1 MKNFIYILFIL
12 ILNSCVTS
20 NQLTSDIIIEKESIV
35 ESDTSFIDSSFV
47 DSSFVEP
54 IIKEVIIKE
63 NPDES
68 QIVVNEKQNPPKVE
82 VDKKEN
88 SKTKDKIKVEVVD
101 NTTLD
106 DITNESV
113 GIMAY
118 STPEQMVV
126 GKSYTIKLRISKE
139 KNKIQL
145 VSGDRNIPINDINT
159 NSKVVIESIRVEP
172 IMSANLISEDGKFII
187 KSASTETQNIEEKGY
202 TEWEWRITPLK
213 SGQNFLKLVV
223 KVRIINENGDFYKD
237 ITVFD
242 KNVEVKSNVV
252 FSVKTWLSNYWQ
264 WLITTIIIPFIIW
277 FYKKKSEEKKKI
289 KRS

>member
-1 MKNFIYILFIL
+1 MKYFIYILFLL
-12 ILNSCVTS
+12 ILQSCVTS
-20 NQLTSDIIIEKESIV
+20 KEVNNNDGDGSLKPNSEKNNKR
-35 ESDTSFIDSSFV
+35 DTIFIDSLFV
-47 DSSFVEP
+47 NP
-54 IIKEVIIKE
+54 IIKIKE
-63 NPDES
+63 NKTEET
-68 QIVVNEKQNPPKVE
+68 QAIVSETQNPPKLE

-88 SKTKDKIKVEVVD
+88 PKTEDKVKVEVID

-159 NSKVVIESIRVEP
+159 DSKVVIESVRVEP

-187 KSASTETQNIEEKGY
+187 TPSSTEIQNIEDKGY
-202 TEWEWRITPLK
+202 TEWGWRITPLK

-242 KNVEVKSNVV
+242 KNIEVKSNVV
-252 FSVKTWLSNYWQ
+252 FSIKTWLSNYWQ

-277 FYKKKSEEKKKI
+277 FYKKKSEEKKKR
-289 KRS
+289 KKS

>member
-12 ILNSCVTS
+12 ILGSCVKS
-20 NQLTSDIIIEKESIV
+20 KEVINNNDGDGSLKPNSEKNNKR
-35 ESDTSFIDSSFV
+35 DTIFIDSLFV
-47 DSSFVEP
+47 NP
-54 IIKEVIIKE
+54 IIKIKE
-63 NPDES
+63 NKTEES
-68 QIVVNEKQNPPKVE
+68 QVIVSETQNPPKLE

-88 SKTKDKIKVEVVD
+88 PKVENEVKVEVTD

-159 NSKVVIESIRVEP
+159 DSKVVIESIRVEP
-172 IMSANLISEDGKFII
+172 IMSANLIAEDGKFII
-187 KSASTETQNIEEKGY
+187 TTSSTEIQNIEDKGY
-202 TEWEWRITPLK
+202 TEWGWRITPLK
-213 SGQNFLKLVV
+213 SGENFLKLVV

-242 KNVEVKSNVV
+242 KNIEVKSNVV
-252 FSVKTWLSNYWQ
+252 FSIKTWLSNYWQ

-277 FYKKKSEEKKKI
+277 FYKKKSEEKKKR

>member
-1 MKNFIYILFIL
+1 MKNFIYILFLL

-20 NQLTSDIIIEKESIV
+20 KEVIISDIIEKESIV
-35 ESDTSFIDSSFV
+35 ENDTSFIDTSFV
-47 DSSFVEP
+47 VP
-54 IIKEVIIKE
+54 IVREMM
-63 NPDES
+63 
-68 QIVVNEKQNPPKVE
+68 VVNETRVEENQVIVDEKQNTPKV
-82 VDKKEN
+82 DKNPKV
-88 SKTKDKIKVEVVD
+88 KDKVKVVD
-101 NTTLD
+101 NTTLN

-139 KNKIQL
+139 KNKVQL
-145 VSGDRNIPINDINT
+145 ISGDRNIPINDVDV

-187 KSASTETQNIEEKGY
+187 TSLSTETQNIEERGY
-202 TEWEWRITPLK
+202 TEWGWRISPLK
-213 SGQNFLKLVV
+213 SGENFLKLVV

-242 KNVEVKSNVV
+242 KNIEVKSNVV
-252 FSVKTWLSNYWQ
+252 FNIKTWLSNYWQ
-264 WLITTIIIPFIIW
+264 WLITTIIIPFIVW
-277 FYKKKSEEKKKI
+277 FYKKKSEEKKKR
-289 KRS
+289 KKS

>member
-12 ILNSCVTS
+12 ILSSCVTS
-20 NQLTSDIIIEKESIV
+20 KEVNNNDGDGSLKPNSEKNNKR
-35 ESDTSFIDSSFV
+35 DTIFIDSLFV
-47 DSSFVEP
+47 NP
-54 IIKEVIIKE
+54 IIKIKE
-63 NPDES
+63 NKTEES
-68 QIVVNEKQNPPKVE
+68 QVIVSETQNPPKLE

-88 SKTKDKIKVEVVD
+88 PKVENEVKVEVTD

-159 NSKVVIESIRVEP
+159 DSKVVIESVRVEP

-187 KSASTETQNIEEKGY
+187 TPSSTEIQNIEDKGY
-202 TEWEWRITPLK
+202 TEWGWRITPLK

-242 KNVEVKSNVV
+242 KNIDVKSNVV
-252 FSVKTWLSNYWQ
+252 FSIKTWLSNYWQ
-264 WLITTIIIPFIIW
+264 WLITTIIIPFIVW
-277 FYKKKSEEKKKI
+277 FYKKKSEEKKKR
-289 KRS
+289 KKS

>member
-12 ILNSCVTS
+12 ILSSCVKS
-20 NQLTSDIIIEKESIV
+20 KDILPDIIEKESIV
-35 ESDTSFIDSSFV
+35 KIDTNFVDTSFT
-47 DSSFVEP
+47 EP
-54 IIKEVIIKE
+54 IIKEI
-63 NPDES
+63 NPEES
-68 QIVVNEKQNPPKVE
+68 QVVVNEKQNPPKLE

-88 SKTKDKIKVEVVD
+88 PKVENEVKVEVTD

-159 NSKVVIESIRVEP
+159 DSKVVIESIRVEP
-172 IMSANLISEDGKFII
+172 IMSANLIAEDGKFII
-187 KSASTETQNIEEKGY
+187 TTSSTEIQNIEDKGY
-202 TEWEWRITPLK
+202 TEWGWRITPLK
-213 SGQNFLKLVV
+213 SGENFLKLVV

-242 KNVEVKSNVV
+242 KNIEVKSNVV
-252 FSVKTWLSNYWQ
+252 FSIKTWLSNYWQ

-277 FYKKKSEEKKKI
+277 FYKKKSEEKKKK

>member
-12 ILNSCVTS
+12 ILGSCVKS
-20 NQLTSDIIIEKESIV
+20 KEVINNNDGDGSLKPNSEKNNKR
-35 ESDTSFIDSSFV
+35 DTIFIDSLFV
-47 DSSFVEP
+47 NP
-54 IIKEVIIKE
+54 IIKIKE
-63 NPDES
+63 NKTEEI
-68 QIVVNEKQNPPKVE
+68 QAIVSETQNPPKLE

-88 SKTKDKIKVEVVD
+88 PKTEDKVKVEVID

-159 NSKVVIESIRVEP
+159 DSKVVIESVRVEP

-187 KSASTETQNIEEKGY
+187 TPSSTEIQNIEDKGY
-202 TEWEWRITPLK
+202 TEWGWRITPLK

-242 KNVEVKSNVV
+242 KNIDVKSNVV
-252 FSVKTWLSNYWQ
+252 FSIKTWLSNYWQ
-264 WLITTIIIPFIIW
+264 WLITTIIIPFIVW
-277 FYKKKSEEKKKI
+277 FYKKKSEEKKKR
-289 KRS
+289 KKS

>member
-12 ILNSCVTS
+12 ILGSCVKS
-20 NQLTSDIIIEKESIV
+20 KEVINNNDGDGSLKPNSEKNNKR
-35 ESDTSFIDSSFV
+35 DTIFIDSLFV
-47 DSSFVEP
+47 NP
-54 IIKEVIIKE
+54 IIKIKE
-63 NPDES
+63 NKTEES
-68 QIVVNEKQNPPKVE
+68 QVIVSETQNPPKLE

-88 SKTKDKIKVEVVD
+88 PKVENEVKVEVID

-159 NSKVVIESIRVEP
+159 DSKVVIESIRVEP
-172 IMSANLISEDGKFII
+172 IMSANLIAEDGKFII
-187 KSASTETQNIEEKGY
+187 TTSSTEIQNIEDKGY
-202 TEWEWRITPLK
+202 TEWGWRITPLK
-213 SGQNFLKLVV
+213 SGENFLKLVV

-242 KNVEVKSNVV
+242 KNIEVKSNVV
-252 FSVKTWLSNYWQ
+252 FSIKTWLSNYWQ

-277 FYKKKSEEKKKI
+277 FYKKKSEEKKKR

>member
-12 ILNSCVTS
+12 ILSSCVTS
-20 NQLTSDIIIEKESIV
+20 KEVNNNDGDGSLKPNSEKNNKR
-35 ESDTSFIDSSFV
+35 DTIFIDSLFV
-47 DSSFVEP
+47 NP
-54 IIKEVIIKE
+54 IIKIKE
-63 NPDES
+63 NKTEEI
-68 QIVVNEKQNPPKVE
+68 QAIVSETQNPPKLE

-88 SKTKDKIKVEVVD
+88 PKTEDKVKVEVID

-159 NSKVVIESIRVEP
+159 DSKVVIESVRVEP
-172 IMSANLISEDGKFII
+172 IMSANLIAEDGKFII
-187 KSASTETQNIEEKGY
+187 TPSSTEIQNIEDKGY
-202 TEWEWRITPLK
+202 TEWGWRITPLK

-242 KNVEVKSNVV
+242 KNIDVKSNVV
-252 FSVKTWLSNYWQ
+252 FSIKTWLSNYWQ

-277 FYKKKSEEKKKI
+277 FYKKKSEEKKKR
-289 KRS
+289 KKS

>member
-12 ILNSCVTS
+12 ILGSCVKS
-20 NQLTSDIIIEKESIV
+20 KEVINNNDGDGSLKPNSEKNNKR
-35 ESDTSFIDSSFV
+35 DTIFIDSLFV
-47 DSSFVEP
+47 NP
-54 IIKEVIIKE
+54 IIKIKE
-63 NPDES
+63 NKTEEI
-68 QIVVNEKQNPPKVE
+68 QAIVSETQNPPKLE

-88 SKTKDKIKVEVVD
+88 PKTEDKVKVEVID

-159 NSKVVIESIRVEP
+159 DSKVVIESIRVEP
-172 IMSANLISEDGKFII
+172 IMSANLIAEDGKFII
-187 KSASTETQNIEEKGY
+187 TTSSTEIQNIEDKGY
-202 TEWEWRITPLK
+202 TEWGWRITPLK
-213 SGQNFLKLVV
+213 SGENFLKLVV

-242 KNVEVKSNVV
+242 KNIDVKSNVV
-252 FSVKTWLSNYWQ
+252 FSIKTWLSNYWQ
-264 WLITTIIIPFIIW
+264 WLITTIIIPFIVW
-277 FYKKKSEEKKKI
+277 FYKKKSEEKKKR
-289 KRS
+289 KKS

>member
-12 ILNSCVTS
+12 ILGSCVKS
-20 NQLTSDIIIEKESIV
+20 KEVINNNDGDGSLKPNSEKNNKR
-35 ESDTSFIDSSFV
+35 DTIFIDSLFV
-47 DSSFVEP
+47 NP
-54 IIKEVIIKE
+54 IIKIKE
-63 NPDES
+63 NKTEES
-68 QIVVNEKQNPPKVE
+68 QVIVSETQNPPKLE

-88 SKTKDKIKVEVVD
+88 PKVENEVKVEVTD

-159 NSKVVIESIRVEP
+159 DSKVVIESIRVEP
-172 IMSANLISEDGKFII
+172 IMSANLIAEDGKFII
-187 KSASTETQNIEEKGY
+187 TTSSTEIQNIEDKGY
-202 TEWEWRITPLK
+202 TEWGWRITPLK

-242 KNVEVKSNVV
+242 KNIEVKSNVV
-252 FSVKTWLSNYWQ
+252 FSIKTWLSNYWQ

-277 FYKKKSEEKKKI
+277 FYKKKSEEKKKR

>member
-12 ILNSCVTS
+12 ILSSCVTS
-20 NQLTSDIIIEKESIV
+20 KEVNNNDGDGSLKPNSEKNNKR
-35 ESDTSFIDSSFV
+35 DTIFIDSLFV
-47 DSSFVEP
+47 NP
-54 IIKEVIIKE
+54 IIKIKE
-63 NPDES
+63 NKTEEI
-68 QIVVNEKQNPPKVE
+68 QAIVSETQNPPKLE

-88 SKTKDKIKVEVVD
+88 PKTEDKVKVEVID

-159 NSKVVIESIRVEP
+159 DSKVVIESVRVEP

-187 KSASTETQNIEEKGY
+187 TPSSTEIQNIEDKGY
-202 TEWEWRITPLK
+202 TEWGWRITPLK

-242 KNVEVKSNVV
+242 KNIDVKSNVV
-252 FSVKTWLSNYWQ
+252 FSIKTWLSNYWQ
-264 WLITTIIIPFIIW
+264 WLITTIIIPFIVW
-277 FYKKKSEEKKKI
+277 FYKKKSEEKKKR
-289 KRS
+289 KKS

>member
-1 MKNFIYILFIL
+1 MKNFIYILFLL

-20 NQLTSDIIIEKESIV
+20 KEVIPIDINIEKESLV
-35 ESDTSFIDSSFV
+35 EIDTNFTDTLFT
-47 DSSFVEP
+47 EP
-54 IIKEVIIKE
+54 IIVKEMM
-63 NPDES
+63 
-68 QIVVNEKQNPPKVE
+68 IVDEKQNSPKIDKYPKVDNKNNPKVVDKDTKVE
-82 VDKKEN
+82 V
-88 SKTKDKIKVEVVD
+88 ID
-101 NTTLD
+101 NTTPN
-106 DITNESV
+106 DITDESV

-118 STPEQMVV
+118 STPDQMVV

-145 VSGDRNIPINDINT
+145 VSGDRNIPINDVSV

-187 KSASTETQNIEEKGY
+187 KSASTEVQNIEEKGY
-202 TEWEWRITPLK
+202 TEWEWRIIPLK
-213 SGQNFLKLVV
+213 SGENFLKLVV
-223 KVRIINENGDFYKD
+223 KVRIINESGDFYKD

-264 WLITTIIIPFIIW
+264 WLITTIIIPFIVW
-277 FYKKKSEEKKKI
+277 FYKKKSEEKKKR
-289 KRS
+289 KKS

>member
-12 ILNSCVTS
+12 ILGSCVKS
-20 NQLTSDIIIEKESIV
+20 KEVINNNDGDGSLKPNSEKNNKR
-35 ESDTSFIDSSFV
+35 DTIFIDSLFV
-47 DSSFVEP
+47 NP
-54 IIKEVIIKE
+54 IIKIKE
-63 NPDES
+63 NKTEES
-68 QIVVNEKQNPPKVE
+68 QVIVSETQNPPKLE

-88 SKTKDKIKVEVVD
+88 PKVENEVKVEVTD

-159 NSKVVIESIRVEP
+159 DSKVVIESIRVEP
-172 IMSANLISEDGKFII
+172 IMSANLITEDGKFII
-187 KSASTETQNIEEKGY
+187 TTSSTEIQNIEDKGY
-202 TEWEWRITPLK
+202 TEWGWRITPLK
-213 SGQNFLKLVV
+213 SGENFLKLVV
-223 KVRIINENGDFYKD
+223 KVRIISENGDFYKD

-242 KNVEVKSNVV
+242 KNIEVKSNVV
-252 FSVKTWLSNYWQ
+252 FSIKTWLSNYWQ

-277 FYKKKSEEKKKI
+277 FYKKKSEEKKKR

>member
-12 ILNSCVTS
+12 ILSSCVTS
-20 NQLTSDIIIEKESIV
+20 KEVLPDIIEKESIA
-35 ESDTSFIDSSFV
+35 EIDTIFV
-47 DSSFVEP
+47 DSSFVVP
-54 IIKEVIIKE
+54 IVKEMM
-63 NPDES
+63 
-68 QIVVNEKQNPPKVE
+68 VVNEVRLEDRQVIVNENKNTPKVDKNPKVKDKVKVE
-82 VDKKEN
+82 V
-88 SKTKDKIKVEVVD
+88 ID

-139 KNKIQL
+139 KNKVQL
-145 VSGDRNIPINDINT
+145 VSGDRNIPINDVDV

-172 IMSANLISEDGKFII
+172 IMSANLISEDGKFTITPL
-187 KSASTETQNIEEKGY
+187 STEIQNIEYKGY
-202 TEWEWRITPLK
+202 TEWGWRITPLK
-213 SGQNFLKLVV
+213 SGENFLKLVV
-223 KVRIINENGDFYKD
+223 KVRIINESGDFYKD

-252 FSVKTWLSNYWQ
+252 FSVKTWISKYWQ
-264 WLITTIIIPFIIW
+264 WLITTIIIPFIVW
-277 FYKKKSEEKKKI
+277 FYKKKSEEKKKR
-289 KRS
+289 KKS

>member
-1 MKNFIYILFIL
+1 MKNFIYILFII

-20 NQLTSDIIIEKESIV
+20 KEVNNGDGSLKPDSEKNKK
-35 ESDTSFIDSSFV
+35 DTIFIDSSFV
-47 DSSFVEP
+47 NP
-54 IIKEVIIKE
+54 IIKIKE
-63 NPDES
+63 NIIDEN

-88 SKTKDKIKVEVVD
+88 TKTKDKIKVEVVD

>member
-12 ILNSCVTS
+12 ILSSCVTS
-20 NQLTSDIIIEKESIV
+20 KEVNNNDGDGSLKPNSEKNNKR
-35 ESDTSFIDSSFV
+35 DTIFIDSLFV
-47 DSSFVEP
+47 NP
-54 IIKEVIIKE
+54 IIKIKE
-63 NPDES
+63 NKTEES
-68 QIVVNEKQNPPKVE
+68 QVIVSETQNPPKLE

-88 SKTKDKIKVEVVD
+88 PKVENEVKVEVTD

-159 NSKVVIESIRVEP
+159 DSKVVIESIRVEP
-172 IMSANLISEDGKFII
+172 IMSANLIAEDGKFII
-187 KSASTETQNIEEKGY
+187 TTSSTEIQNIEDKGY
-202 TEWEWRITPLK
+202 TEWGWRITPLK

-242 KNVEVKSNVV
+242 KNIDVKSNVV
-252 FSVKTWLSNYWQ
+252 FSIKTWLSNYWQ
-264 WLITTIIIPFIIW
+264 WLITTIIIPFIVW
-277 FYKKKSEEKKKI
+277 FYKKKSEEKKKR
-289 KRS
+289 KKS

>member
-12 ILNSCVTS
+12 ILSSCVTS
-20 NQLTSDIIIEKESIV
+20 KEVNNNDGDGSLKPNSEKNNKR
-35 ESDTSFIDSSFV
+35 DTIFIDSLFV
-47 DSSFVEP
+47 NP
-54 IIKEVIIKE
+54 IIKIKE
-63 NPDES
+63 NKTEES
-68 QIVVNEKQNPPKVE
+68 QVIVSETQNPPKLE

-88 SKTKDKIKVEVVD
+88 PKVENEVKVEVTD

-159 NSKVVIESIRVEP
+159 DSKVVIESVRVEP
-172 IMSANLISEDGKFII
+172 IMSANLIAEDGKFII
-187 KSASTETQNIEEKGY
+187 TPSSTEIQNIEDKGY
-202 TEWEWRITPLK
+202 TEWGWRITPLK

-242 KNVEVKSNVV
+242 KNIEVKSNVV
-252 FSVKTWLSNYWQ
+252 FSIKTWLSNYWQ

-277 FYKKKSEEKKKI
+277 FYKKKSEEKKKR

>member
-12 ILNSCVTS
+12 ILGSCVKS
-20 NQLTSDIIIEKESIV
+20 KEVINNNDGDGSLKPNSEKNNKR
-35 ESDTSFIDSSFV
+35 DTIFIDSLFV
-47 DSSFVEP
+47 NP
-54 IIKEVIIKE
+54 IIKIKE
-63 NPDES
+63 NKTEES
-68 QIVVNEKQNPPKVE
+68 QVIVSETQNPPKLE

-88 SKTKDKIKVEVVD
+88 PKVENEVKVEVTD

-159 NSKVVIESIRVEP
+159 DSKVVIESVRVEP

-187 KSASTETQNIEEKGY
+187 TPSSTEIQNIEDKGY
-202 TEWEWRITPLK
+202 TEWGWRITPLK

-242 KNVEVKSNVV
+242 KNIEVKSNVV
-252 FSVKTWLSNYWQ
+252 FSIKTWLSNYWQ

-277 FYKKKSEEKKKI
+277 FYKKKSEEKKKR